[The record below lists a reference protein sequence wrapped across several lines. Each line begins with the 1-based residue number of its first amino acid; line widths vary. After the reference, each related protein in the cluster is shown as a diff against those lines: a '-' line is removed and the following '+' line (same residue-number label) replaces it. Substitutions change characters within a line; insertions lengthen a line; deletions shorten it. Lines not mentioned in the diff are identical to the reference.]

1 MSCAGI
7 VGVSM
12 SSFPW
17 SLEAVT
23 DATANLI
30 AQLRELER
38 LRERVRKAELAR
50 GSRRGRPQR
59 KNAHS
64 AVEPRKPLTPLIQ
77 SENRRSVSPT

>member
-1 MSCAGI
+1 
-7 VGVSM
+7 M
-12 SSFPW
+12 SSLPW
-17 SLEAVT
+17 RLEAVT
-23 DATANLI
+23 DATAKLI

-38 LRERVRKAELAR
+38 LRERVRKAELAQ
-50 GSRRGRPQR
+50 GIAAGRPQK